1 MNERKAMITSKFGK
15 KVIGVIAALLAAA
28 AFTIAASAELGYVNT
43 KQTGLNVRTGAGL
56 TYSIITSLP
65 KGTQFEI
72 LSQSG
77 DWTNIRCGNITGY
90 VHSSYVGRY
99 TAPQYTA
106 INLPVP
112 YYTQYDS
119 RWASLRLGS
128 SNVRNIGC
136 TVTCTAMS
144 ESYRTGAAVTPATI
158 VRTNSFTPGG
168 ALYWPSHYTR
178 YTGSDWLSYA
188 YRQLAAGKPVIFH
201 GQKWSGTSHWVIIY
215 GYTGGQTLSAE
226 NFLIRDPASTGRTTL
241 AQYLKL
247 YPSYVKLVHY
257 NG

>member
-1 MNERKAMITSKFGK
+1 M
-15 KVIGVIAALLAAA
+15 
-28 AFTIAASAELGYVNT
+28 
-43 KQTGLNVRTGAGL
+43 
-56 TYSIITSLP
+56 
-65 KGTQFEI
+65 
-72 LSQSG
+72 
-77 DWTNIRCGNITGY
+77 
-90 VHSSYVGRY
+90 
-99 TAPQYTA
+99 
-106 INLPVP
+106 P

-168 ALYWPSHYTR
+168 ALYGRRTTHATPAP
-178 YTGSDWLSYA
+178 TGSPYA

-226 NFLIRDPASTGRTTL
+226 NF
-241 AQYLKL
+241 
-247 YPSYVKLVHY
+247 PSFATPHRPDAPLLLSISSFIPLM
-257 NG
+257 